1 MDRVDSP
8 QTPYTASCTWCGQ
21 LLTRDGETAL
31 MTVAPGEIAVS
42 DPHRCPSPPAENPAD
57 RQVS

>member
-1 MDRVDSP
+1 MDSP

-31 MTVAPGEIAVS
+31 MCVVPGEFAVS
-42 DPHRCPSPPAENPAD
+42 DPHHCSSSRDAD
-57 RQVS
+57 SSDRWVY